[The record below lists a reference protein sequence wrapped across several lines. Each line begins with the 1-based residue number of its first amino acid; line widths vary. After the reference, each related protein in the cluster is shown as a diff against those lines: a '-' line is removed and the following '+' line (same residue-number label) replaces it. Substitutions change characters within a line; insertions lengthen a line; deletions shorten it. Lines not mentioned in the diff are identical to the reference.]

1 MTVLTIFT
9 IDFATLSS
17 ISIFQVTFASLQALM
32 QELPTLK
39 SNVNCCPDNDSLE
52 TKLSDLK
59 PWEFPEQITPEQS
72 EQEQDKTLK
81 IIYYIFEWSFDQ

>member
-1 MTVLTIFT
+1 MLIV
-9 IDFATLSS
+9 A
-17 ISIFQVTFASLQALM
+17 
-32 QELPTLK
+32 
-39 SNVNCCPDNDSLE
+39 PDNDSLE